1 MVKFKYVK
9 FYIAVYCFKCRLEFI
24 FQHRGEWGWMGHF
37 SFLRP
42 NLKSIE
48 LRRKSLNYYDR
59 PFSLPEISNACYFSN
74 FNSLGDINI
83 FLNL

>member
-1 MVKFKYVK
+1 
-9 FYIAVYCFKCRLEFI
+9 
-24 FQHRGEWGWMGHF
+24 MGHF

-59 PFSLPEISNACYFSN
+59 PSSLPEICNTCCFSN
-74 FNSLGDINI
+74 FNSLGDINN
-83 FLNL
+83 FLDLTLDFSRWDTQ